1 MNEILKFKGKH
12 CCSLKSY
19 FTYSLF
25 LVFLYPFTNLSAN
38 ESHDVYMPVSANS
51 FNNAFRHTI
60 ESKNLKEQRYINVS
74 LPINYLESASNI
86 EYPLIVVLDGELL
99 FSSVASY
106 AQLQAMN
113 SQMPEAIV
121 VGIPNTSNSRRDLTP
136 KPLNK
141 NGEPL
146 WFGGEEARYLS
157 FIQDEVLP
165 LLEKNYRVA
174 NFKVLIGLS
183 PTANFSLHSFWSQ
196 PDLFSGYIAINAA
209 DFNAQ
214 GYEGESAF
222 EKVVKS
228 IRQQENRKRYLYVSM
243 PKGGVDRNPHILQA
257 YKKLREDVAP
267 YLKDKIDFKW
277 EVIDKK
283 SYASVLPA
291 IMSGLELIFPADEW
305 DPSYSNFV
313 SKEPE
318 KTLTNIKTY
327 FNQLEQKYGFRAL
340 PKGERYYNRNRL
352 KRIAYVFINEKR
364 YDEAEAIVKHW
375 LSFYP
380 QSANAYDTL
389 ADVFKAKGQVNIEL
403 KHRIK
408 ALELAQDNQ
417 DIRTSTFEIALK
429 ELKENMLTQ

>member
-1 MNEILKFKGKH
+1 MLFFFCFWGKA
-12 CCSLKSY
+12 
-19 FTYSLF
+19 
-25 LVFLYPFTNLSAN
+25 SAN
-38 ESHDVYMPVSANS
+38 ESHDIYTPATQNAVSNL
-51 FNNAFRHTI
+51 FRHTI
-60 ESKNLKEQRYINVS
+60 ESKNLNEQRFIDVA
-74 LPINYLESASNI
+74 LPINYLETAPDLK
-86 EYPLIVVLDGELL
+86 YPLIVVLDGELL
-99 FSSVASY
+99 FNSVASY
-106 AQLQAMN
+106 VQLQAMN

-157 FIQDEVLP
+157 FIQHEVLP

-214 GYEGESAF
+214 GYEGESVF

-257 YKKLREDVAP
+257 YKKLHEDVTP
-267 YLKDKIDFKW
+267 YLKEKIDFKW

-305 DPSYSNFV
+305 DPSYSDFI
-313 SKEPE
+313 SKEAGQ
-318 KTLTNIKTY
+318 TLINIKEY
-327 FNQLEQKYGFRAL
+327 FNKLELKYGFTAL

-352 KRIAYVFINEKR
+352 KRIAYVLINEKR
-364 YDEAEAIVKHW
+364 YDEAEAIINYW
-375 LSFYP
+375 LTYYP
-380 QSANAYDTL
+380 KAANAYDTL
-389 ADVFKAKGQVNIEL
+389 ADLFKAQEKVNIEL
-403 KHRIK
+403 KHRMK
-408 ALELAQDNQ
+408 ALKLAQENQ
-417 DIRTSTFEIALK
+417 DSRLPIFEKSLK
-429 ELKENMLTQ
+429 NLKKQMKSQ